1 MKELI
6 MIDEIFNQDIEN
18 TAENVKLSEEAVDVV
33 NEMEKIIKTNK
44 CAIVCLP
51 TRANIWKI

>member
-6 MIDEIFNQDIEN
+6 MIDEIFNQDTEN
-18 TAENVKLSEEAVDVV
+18 TAGNVNLSEEAVDVV

-44 CAIVCLP
+44 CAIACLP
-51 TRANIWKI
+51 TRANV

>member
-44 CAIVCLP
+44 CAIACLP